1 MNESY
6 SEPVKAGQLQRLQR
20 SQSSSLGSVDIQA
33 LLLELWQRLQR
44 GDSVTSNSVSIMAS
58 DAIAE
63 VLSNAADVHEN
74 RFSRTRYRDLHWML
88 HYGIKPPRPPL
99 QGVAALDLG
108 CGSVNPLGFG
118 MLLCAM
124 GASECTCVDL
134 DEVQDNARAMRG
146 LARLVDWLLQD
157 PRSIL
162 HDDPITRADIEKN
175 LVGFDIAALRRG
187 DPAGL
192 GSRLRHR
199 RESAGALSLASGS
212 IGYAT
217 SNSFLEH
224 VDDIHGVLG
233 ELARVTRVGGYGVHS
248 IDGKDHESYS
258 ATPCGPLDFL
268 RSPAGK
274 MVNGSN
280 RIRIHEFPVLFEQ
293 HGFVV
298 QELIP
303 EHRTTL
309 TDREVAAFAEPW
321 RSMPRES
328 LEVLTGRIVVRRV

>member
-6 SEPVKAGQLQRLQR
+6 PQQVKAGQLQRLQR
-20 SQSSSLGSVDIQA
+20 THSSSLSSVDMQS
-33 LLLELWQRLQR
+33 LLLELWQRLLR
-44 GDSVTSNSVSIMAS
+44 GDSVTSNNVSLMAADSV
-58 DAIAE
+58 AE
-63 VLSNAADVHEN
+63 QLCAAADVHEN
-74 RFSRTRYRDLHWML
+74 RFSRTRYHDLHWML

-134 DEVQDNARAMRG
+134 DEVQDNARALRG

-157 PRSIL
+157 PGSIL
-162 HDDPITRADIEKN
+162 HDAAITRADIEKN

-192 GSRLRHR
+192 GSRLRYR

-212 IGYAT
+212 IGFAT

-224 VDDIHGVLG
+224 VDDIHGVLND
-233 ELARVTRVGGYGVHS
+233 LARVTAVGSYNVHS

-268 RSPAGK
+268 RTPAGK

-280 RIRIHEFPVLFEQ
+280 RIRIHEFPALFEQ

-303 EHRTTL
+303 EHRMTL
-309 TDREVAAFAEPW
+309 TDRDVAAFAEPW

-328 LEVLTGRIVVRRV
+328 LEVLTGRIVVRRA